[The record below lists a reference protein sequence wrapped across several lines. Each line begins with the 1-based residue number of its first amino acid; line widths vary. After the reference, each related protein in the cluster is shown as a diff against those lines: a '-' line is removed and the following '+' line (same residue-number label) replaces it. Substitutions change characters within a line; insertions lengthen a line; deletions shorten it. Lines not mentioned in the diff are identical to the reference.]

1 MSKLVIISGATA
13 TGKSELAIEV
23 AKEIGAEII
32 SADSMQLYKGMDIGT
47 AKLTMAERQGITH
60 HLLDLVDV
68 KTDVT
73 VSWYQELARAKIDEL
88 RGAGKSVVVVG
99 GTGLYIKAILDDL
112 NFPETDPEV
121 RMKLNQEAEKIGGDA
136 MHQKLAKLDPA
147 ASLAIPKENVR
158 RVIRALEVI
167 EITGKPFT
175 AILPREDST
184 KYPDAMQFGLA
195 MDRES
200 LDIRIDNRVAKMWEA
215 GFVDEVE
222 ELILTLS
229 KEGNSTAVIGTILRD
244 RYAVPDARLVTGE
257 RISQTLARNNIV
269 PSYPE
274 DMMNL
279 MRKALSL
286 IDHLNSNKKD
296 LHNRRQL
303 ELCESRIRRLA
314 KYYIGTGRLSSTW
327 AYKRDQLRL
336 MVE

>member
-32 SADSMQLYKGMDIGT
+32 SADSMQLYRGMDIGT

-73 VSWYQELARAKIDEL
+73 VSWYQESTRAKIDEL
-88 RGAGKSVVVVG
+88 RGVGKSVVVVG

-121 RMKLNQEAEKIGGDA
+121 REKLNQEAEKVGGDA
-136 MHQKLAKLDPA
+136 MHQRLAKLDPA

-175 AILPREDST
+175 AILPR
-184 KYPDAMQFGLA
+184 
-195 MDRES
+195 
-200 LDIRIDNRVAKMWEA
+200 
-215 GFVDEVE
+215 
-222 ELILTLS
+222 
-229 KEGNSTAVIGTILRD
+229 
-244 RYAVPDARLVTGE
+244 
-257 RISQTLARNNIV
+257 
-269 PSYPE
+269 
-274 DMMNL
+274 
-279 MRKALSL
+279 
-286 IDHLNSNKKD
+286 
-296 LHNRRQL
+296 
-303 ELCESRIRRLA
+303 
-314 KYYIGTGRLSSTW
+314 
-327 AYKRDQLRL
+327 
-336 MVE
+336 

>member
-121 RMKLNQEAEKIGGDA
+121 REKLNQEAEKVGGDA
-136 MHQKLAKLDPA
+136 MHQRLAKLDPA

-222 ELILTLS
+222 ELINQGILEGKTAQAAIGYAQIIRMKHGSMSQEDAIEDTARATRQYARRQETWFSRDLRITWLS
-229 KEGNSTAVIGTILRD
+229 ATS
-244 RYAVPDARLVTGE
+244 
-257 RISQTLARNNIV
+257 
-269 PSYPE
+269 
-274 DMMNL
+274 NL
-279 MRKALSL
+279 SERKASL
-286 IDHLNSNKKD
+286 LQAILKS
-296 LHNRRQL
+296 
-303 ELCESRIRRLA
+303 
-314 KYYIGTGRLSSTW
+314 
-327 AYKRDQLRL
+327 
-336 MVE
+336 